1 MTKHLNFE
9 NITFASSIAKAV
21 RNNSSLYGKLTPNI
35 LKQIDFVENQ
45 EVYIIYGIKSKAH
58 FDKYG
63 FPHWDMTD
71 KYSYYKFYGSLKK
84 LSIKSKS
91 QYFLLNH
98 YFSVFNDIK
107 NKDEVIFGLISL
119 NEFKKLH
126 NSELKEKTPEDTMT
140 KKYPSDDVQK
150 NNSNIGV
157 VSYE

>member
-1 MTKHLNFE
+1 ME
-9 NITFASSIAKAV
+9 
-21 RNNSSLYGKLTPNI
+21 
-35 LKQIDFVENQ
+35 
-45 EVYIIYGIKSKAH
+45 
-58 FDKYG
+58 
-63 FPHWDMTD
+63 
-71 KYSYYKFYGSLKK
+71 K